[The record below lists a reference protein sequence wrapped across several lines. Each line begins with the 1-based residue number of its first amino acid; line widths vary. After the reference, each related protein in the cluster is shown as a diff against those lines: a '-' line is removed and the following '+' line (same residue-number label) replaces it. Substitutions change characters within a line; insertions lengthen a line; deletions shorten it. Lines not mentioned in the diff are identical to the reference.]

1 MAFKIFIGND
11 TEKVLRK
18 TINDEIMAITYIFLL
33 MTEDNIPT
41 TNIYIHNTET
51 GETQDLNQW
60 TGTEK
65 GDPII

>member
-1 MAFKIFIGND
+1 MAFKILIGND

-18 TINDEIMAITYIFLL
+18 TINDEIMAIAYIFAL
-33 MTEDNIPT
+33 MTEENIPT
-41 TNIYIHNTET
+41 PSIHIHNTET